1 MGPAEGDDSV
11 VGGLERVAVRIV
23 GKLQDELIPRSA
35 TEALYAALPGT
46 KDIVWLPGGHFEIGP
61 DVVKAAG
68 DWLRD
73 RL

>member
-1 MGPAEGDDSV
+1 
-11 VGGLERVAVRIV
+11 VRIV
-23 GKLQDELIPRSA
+23 GKEQDELIPRSA
-35 TEALYAALPGT
+35 TEALYDALPGM

-68 DWLRD
+68 DWLKE